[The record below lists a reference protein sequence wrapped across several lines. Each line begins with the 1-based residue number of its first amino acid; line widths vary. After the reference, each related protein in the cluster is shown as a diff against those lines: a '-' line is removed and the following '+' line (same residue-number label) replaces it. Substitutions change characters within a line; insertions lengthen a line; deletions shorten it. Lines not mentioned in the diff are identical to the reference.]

1 MTAPRTLLEAYAMST
16 VVAPVYKLKVQVPL
30 ADRQQAVSEIKSK
43 LKHGARNKVRHVLLM
58 SRNKHAKLVFRN
70 MPLSSLQA
78 DVEIPL
84 SSLGILTRL
93 LADEDA
99 NATSTR
105 SAKKRKRLDT
115 ALCDVAGTKM
125 LLERLCK
132 MMPDSSTSSAFAM
145 AAVNVLE
152 TSQEHALEQL
162 TKTNGVLQKEELL
175 VECAQ
180 PAFQ

>member
-1 MTAPRTLLEAYAMST
+1 
-16 VVAPVYKLKVQVPL
+16 
-30 ADRQQAVSEIKSK
+30 
-43 LKHGARNKVRHVLLM
+43 
-58 SRNKHAKLVFRN
+58 
-70 MPLSSLQA
+70 MPLSTLQD
-78 DVEIPL
+78 DVEVPL

-93 LADEDA
+93 LADEDG

-105 SAKKRKRLDT
+105 SAKKRKRLDS

-132 MMPDSSTSSAFAM
+132 MMPDSSTSSAFAV

-152 TSQEHALEQL
+152 TSQEHGLEQL
-162 TKTNGVLQKEELL
+162 TKTNGVLQKEGLL
-175 VECAQ
+175 VEYAQ

>member
-1 MTAPRTLLEAYAMST
+1 MSK
-16 VVAPVYKLKVQVPL
+16 VVAPVYKLKVQVPFVNRKEAL
-30 ADRQQAVSEIKSK
+30 SEIKCK
-43 LKHGARNKVRHVLLM
+43 LKHGARNKVRQVLLM
-58 SRNKHAKLVFRN
+58 SQNKHAKLVFRS

-105 SAKKRKRLDT
+105 SAKKRKRLDS

-132 MMPDSSTSSAFAM
+132 MMPDSSTSSAFAV

-152 TSQEHALEQL
+152 TSQEHAVEQL

-175 VECAQ
+175 VEHAQ